1 MGAYVKMA
9 VVSIVVLALVYR
21 VTAIRTVVIG
31 Q

>member
-1 MGAYVKMA
+1 MGAYVKQA
-9 VVSIVVLALVYR
+9 IVTIVVLALVYR